1 MSQDSRFVTPNS
13 DFFAMIIHHLKIV
26 NVFRVILIVQY
37 IAVNNSLETIIHN
50 LPSPGQLEKD
60 LAT

>member
-1 MSQDSRFVTPNS
+1 MTPNS

-26 NVFRVILIVQY
+26 NVFRVILIVKY
-37 IAVNNSLETIIHN
+37 IAVYNSLVITN
-50 LPSPGQLEKD
+50 QAQDSLKKD